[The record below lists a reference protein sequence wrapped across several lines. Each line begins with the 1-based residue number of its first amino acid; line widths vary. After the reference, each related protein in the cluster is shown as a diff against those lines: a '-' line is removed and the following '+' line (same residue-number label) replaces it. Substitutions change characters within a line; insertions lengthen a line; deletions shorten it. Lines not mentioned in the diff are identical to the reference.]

1 MRAWLEIEMDNL
13 IFNINKIREKVNN
26 REIMAVVKANSYGFG
41 AKETVRY
48 LSEHG
53 VKSFAVACLD
63 EGLELREAGIK
74 DEILVLGIV
83 FPEEMDIADKNSIQ
97 ITVGNW
103 EQIEYIKKNN
113 LKVGIHIKIDTG
125 MGRLG
130 FLPEEGERVVDYCLE
145 NGINIM
151 GIYSHLSDA
160 DGFNRESDDYTET
173 QIKNF
178 KFLKN
183 IKIR

>member
-53 VKSFAVACLD
+53 VESFAVACLD

-103 EQIEYIKKNN
+103 EQIEYIKK
-113 LKVGIHIKIDTG
+113 II
-125 MGRLG
+125 
-130 FLPEEGERVVDYCLE
+130 
-145 NGINIM
+145 
-151 GIYSHLSDA
+151 
-160 DGFNRESDDYTET
+160 
-173 QIKNF
+173 
-178 KFLKN
+178 
-183 IKIR
+183 